1 MDHDRAGCTAARGR
15 GAANLRSSGGA
26 PGRGPRRVEGPED
39 PAGRGGVLRT
49 FQAAVWANTRICG
62 QDLVDEIRR
71 MKADSDVPMRT
82 MGSPSL
88 ARQLLSAG
96 LVDRLRL
103 MVFPLIAGDS
113 GREAFF
119 ADMSSADLELV

>member
-1 MDHDRAGCTAARGR
+1 MTQLDKVVF
-15 GAANLRSSGGA
+15 S
-26 PGRGPRRVEGPED
+26 
-39 PAGRGGVLRT
+39 RT
-49 FQAAVWANTRICG
+49 LQHAVWANTRICG

-96 LVDRLRL
+96 LVDRPAADGLSPDRGGLRARSVL
-103 MVFPLIAGDS
+103 RRHVVCRP
-113 GREAFF
+113 
-119 ADMSSADLELV
+119 